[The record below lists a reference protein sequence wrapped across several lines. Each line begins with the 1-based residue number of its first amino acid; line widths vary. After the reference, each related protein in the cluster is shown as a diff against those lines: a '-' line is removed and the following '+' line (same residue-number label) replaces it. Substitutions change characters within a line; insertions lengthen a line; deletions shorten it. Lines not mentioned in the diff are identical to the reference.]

1 MGTGQDPGGSS
12 GPAGLGDARARRR
25 GIGTRGR
32 VALVV
37 IGVVAVAAGAIAVV
51 RAGHRTDVPG
61 QSAGSVMPGTAERT
75 AGAADGR
82 VRDARTVWPE
92 AVASLPKTS
101 ADGLGYRPVTALGP
115 TEILLTAGPSF
126 EEPKRFDV
134 YDMKTGRS
142 RTLVTLVPGADGY
155 VQGGVEVGEDYI
167 AWYGRRPKEPRSW
180 VDFWVAPRQGGDPI
194 RVGEVTGELAGIDR
208 FGVSG
213 DHVVWSPEAGGVY
226 RMPIGGGKPEKI
238 PGTDGLWLASW
249 PWARNVPAE
258 SDIETGLPDTNQN
271 VLADLRTGV
280 RQNMIPLPGGTR
292 RQGII
297 PPGATGLR
305 CSRQWCVG
313 RLDGGAVAV
322 RVDQSDLR
330 RVPWTMTE
338 PEVYGDRF
346 VVVLQGT
353 TSMIYDLATGKA
365 GGITAPSADG
375 RSASYGQGNSSSPT
389 AVFFWDAQQG
399 DDYDVLNLAAIPE
412 LE

>member
-1 MGTGQDPGGSS
+1 MGTEQDPL

-25 GIGTRGR
+25 GLGTRGR

-37 IGVVAVAAGAIAVV
+37 IGVMAVASGAIAVV
-51 RAGHRTDVPG
+51 RVGHRTDVPG
-61 QSAGSVMPGTAERT
+61 QSAGSVTPGTAERT
-75 AGAADGR
+75 AGAADEQVRDAR

-126 EEPKRFDV
+126 EEPNRFDV

-142 RTLVTLVPGADGY
+142 RTLVTLVPEADGY

-208 FGVSG
+208 FGVSA

-226 RMPIGGGKPEKI
+226 RMPIGGGKPEKMSE
-238 PGTDGLWLASW
+238 TEGLWLASW
-249 PWARNVPAE
+249 PWARNVPAA

-280 RQNMIPLPGGTR
+280 RQNMIPLPDV
-292 RQGII
+292 
-297 PPGATGLR
+297 TGLR
-305 CSRQWCVG
+305 CSTEWCVG
-313 RLDGGAVAV
+313 RQGGGAVAV
-322 RVDQSDLR
+322 RVDGRDLS
-330 RVPWTMTE
+330 RVPGTMTE
-338 PEVYGDRF
+338 PEVYGGRF
-346 VVVLQGT
+346 VEVYRDT

-365 GGITAPSADG
+365 GGITAPSPDG
-375 RSASYGQGNSSSPT
+375 KSGSYGQGASSSPT
-389 AVFFWDAQQG
+389 QVFFWEAKPG